1 MSTSLLYLA
10 PWLLLLV
17 ALACGHYPGERL
29 LQAIVRARRPHP
41 RREELPPA
49 RPLPA
54 RSFPR
59 GGVLLALALAGR
71 GPPA

>member
-1 MSTSLLYLA
+1 VSTSLLYLA

-17 ALACGHYPGERL
+17 ALACGHYPGEGL
-29 LQAIVRARRPHP
+29 LRAIDRARRSHP
-41 RREELPPA
+41 RREVRPPT
-49 RPLPA
+49 RPLPL
-54 RSFPR
+54 RSSPR